1 MTTYIE
7 QLQSIFQMILAQSTF
22 LLPYL
27 PTIQM
32 VGIIL
37 SLLICI
43 AGYKIRKLC
52 AALIGLFI
60 GAAASAVAAFYFTN
74 DITITIGAA
83 ILGGGI
89 IAFIAYCIYRLGIFL
104 LCAGLTLF
112 FLRNMWIGQPPA
124 ITAMCAVIAVIIGFA
139 AAFFKRIG
147 ITLVTAIGGA
157 FAAVHLYSIRNGHP
171 TGIAFMTCFAILAVV
186 GFIIQSEPWKSRKQ
200 KEQEDKQRTQKEK
213 AKRNSSNGVFSFFRN
228 KKQSKPSRSKKGKTK
243 TNTRTKVVYRDAT
256 AGNTGYPKN
265 SYEDDDYRDDY
276 DEEAAYTM
284 EDSAHEQ
291 PTSLNNDYND
301 TTSSND
307 SDFNYAKK
315 TVYTH
320 PMDTQYHTKVNLTPN
335 KYQTT
340 KMDLNT
346 QPKSSSIPDKETS
359 WSQTAAPASSNQLHN
374 SESVSEPKRT
384 LDNSDEYDFFSV
396 INECINSKE
405 K

>member
-32 VGIIL
+32 IGIIL

-43 AGYKIRKLC
+43 AGYQIRKLC
-52 AALIGLFI
+52 AALIGLLI
-60 GAAASAVAAFYFTN
+60 GGAASAIAAFYFTN

-89 IAFIAYCIYRLGIFL
+89 IAFVAYCIYRLGIFL

-112 FLRNMWIGQPPA
+112 FLRNMWIGQPAA

-157 FAAVHLYSIRNGHP
+157 FATVYLYSLRNGHP
-171 TGIAFMTCFAILAVV
+171 TGSLFMICFAILAVV
-186 GFIIQSEPWKSRKQ
+186 GFIIQSQPWKDRKQ
-200 KEQEDKQRTQKEK
+200 KENEEKQQTQKEK
-213 AKRNSSNGVFSFFRN
+213 ANRKSSNGVFSFFKN
-228 KKQSKPSRSKKGKTK
+228 KKQNKPSRSKKGKTK
-243 TNTRTKVVYRDAT
+243 TKTKTKVVYRDTNAQS
-256 AGNTGYPKN
+256 PKET
-265 SYEDDDYRDDY
+265 YADDDYRDDY

-284 EDSAHEQ
+284 ENSYLEEPSSDEMHKPDSAD
-291 PTSLNNDYND
+291 P
-301 TTSSND
+301 
-307 SDFNYAKK
+307 DFNYAKK

-320 PMDTQYHTKVNLTPN
+320 PMDTRYHTKVNL
-335 KYQTT
+335 
-340 KMDLNT
+340 
-346 QPKSSSIPDKETS
+346 
-359 WSQTAAPASSNQLHN
+359 SSNSQDTTRIDLSASNPTSDEKQLKQPRTTAPLPEKESN
-374 SESVSEPKRT
+374 KPKTSSTASGATSVS
-384 LDNSDEYDFFSV
+384 SDEYDFFSV
-396 INECINSKE
+396 INECINSE
-405 K
+405 ED

>member
-37 SLLICI
+37 ALLICI

-52 AALIGLFI
+52 AALIGLLI
-60 GAAASAVAAFYFTN
+60 GGAASAAAAFYFTN

-124 ITAMCAVIAVIIGFA
+124 ITAMCGAIAVIIGFA

-157 FAAVHLYSIRNGHP
+157 FAAVHLYSIRNGYP
-171 TGIAFMTCFAILAVV
+171 TGIAFMICFAILAVI

-200 KEQEDKQRTQKEK
+200 KDQEDKQRTQKEK
-213 AKRNSSNGVFSFFRN
+213 AKRKSSNGVFSFFRN

-284 EDSAHEQ
+284 EDSSHDQ
-291 PTSLNNDYND
+291 PDSLNNHYND

-340 KMDLNT
+340 KINLNT
-346 QPKSSSIPDKETS
+346 QPKSSPIPDKETS
-359 WSQTAAPASSNQLHN
+359 QPKTAAPASSNQLHN

-405 K
+405 E